1 MQESKNT
8 MKEFDRITEDE
19 NKEGTQCLWAT
30 IAVVVLVATVATILG
45 FTVFKAKDPTLQ
57 VNAISLEGFH
67 LASSP
72 FPASGGGGSP
82 SFNLSLSMR
91 IAITVRNPN
100 KESFKYNSNSS
111 ATLFYDGDEVGQ
123 TLIPPGTLI
132 AESTVFFS
140 LILDVEAAADLS
152 ALLGDNEDPPNYIN
166 TGLLPMKA
174 TTQLS
179 GSATI
184 FRVFKHYGISS
195 TDCNITIFI
204 ANATIESFSCNQNA
218 KDWFRIK
225 KSMISC
231 NNNCIR
237 SPILKSLLFSLQ
249 ISCISSQFSSSCW
262 SVCKSAAVAEWSE
275 ARCVKFLGIK
285 KVCSDLLK

>member
-1 MQESKNT
+1 VSTTGAGRLVPRMQESKNT
-8 MKEFDRITEDE
+8 MKEFDRMTEDE
-19 NKEGTQCLWAT
+19 NKEGTQCIWAT

-67 LASSP
+67 LAPSA

-100 KESFKYNSNSS
+100 KESFKYGSNSS
-111 ATLFYDGDEVGQ
+111 AALFYDGDEVGQ
-123 TLIPPGTLI
+123 TLIPPGTLN

-184 FRVFKHYGISS
+184 FRVFKHYGVSS

-204 ANATIESFSCNQNA
+204 ANATIESFSCYQNA
-218 KDWFRIK
+218 KD
-225 KSMISC
+225 
-231 NNNCIR
+231 
-237 SPILKSLLFSLQ
+237 
-249 ISCISSQFSSSCW
+249 
-262 SVCKSAAVAEWSE
+262 
-275 ARCVKFLGIK
+275 
-285 KVCSDLLK
+285 